1 MRKLSYSLHFKNV
14 DNSSTTS
21 EENQDPVKE
30 TTVQSYQ
37 KMLNQNT
44 KKSLGIVDALFNCMG
59 QMGMDNFGCLNSSLS
74 LFLLCNEPAKKV
86 MVHAY
91 LQLTPSPPTQA
102 SMLLAR
108 PPLHPPSIHTLWMT
122 PFVRTVFL
130 RRKNS
135 QERCN
140 RVCKDF
146 CTESNYQRSAF
157 RSDRRENSG
166 AWHHSAWRLSCHLL
180 TCSGLCFLIC
190 HQTGIYKDPCRKTS
204 TNKSRYDFT
213 TVSQFPC

>member
-1 MRKLSYSLHFKNV
+1 MHFL
-14 DNSSTTS
+14 
-21 EENQDPVKE
+21 
-30 TTVQSYQ
+30 TVWVRWEWII
-37 KMLNQNT
+37 L
-44 KKSLGIVDALFNCMG
+44 AAW
-59 QMGMDNFGCLNSSLS
+59 NSSLS

-130 RRKNS
+130 WCKNS

-140 RVCKDF
+140 CVCKDF

-190 HQTGIYKDPCRKTS
+190 HQTGIYKDPCRETS
-204 TNKSRYDFT
+204 TNKSRYDFI
-213 TVSQFPC
+213 TVSQFPCWLECL